1 LSTKLPKSFAIKPP
15 LCWGQSA
22 GGGRDGRFA
31 RFITEEPMIARLTKI
46 SLRLAPFALA
56 LLTLGAA
63 TPSRAADDCQADMPK
78 LMQQRMSQIEKLN
91 AIGKAGKGKI
101 DPMAACPVAKALVAS
116 ENQLLAYMTKNKDW
130 CQIPDQYVA
139 QLKEAQGRDQMFASK
154 ACEAAANFKKMQ
166 DQQRAAANGGMGPP
180 RLPAGPL

>member
-1 LSTKLPKSFAIKPP
+1 
-15 LCWGQSA
+15 
-22 GGGRDGRFA
+22 
-31 RFITEEPMIARLTKI
+31 MIARLTKAP
-46 SLRLAPFALA
+46 LRLAPFTLAVLMLA
-56 LLTLGAA
+56 LGAVS
-63 TPSRAADDCQADMPK
+63 PVRAADDCQADLPK
-78 LMQQRMSQIEKLN
+78 MMQARMSQIEKLN

-116 ENQLLAYMTKNKDW
+116 EGQLLAYMTKNKEW
-130 CQIPDQYVA
+130 CQIPDQFVN
-139 QLKEAQGRDQMFASK
+139 QLKEAHDRDQMFASK

>member
-1 LSTKLPKSFAIKPP
+1 
-15 LCWGQSA
+15 
-22 GGGRDGRFA
+22 
-31 RFITEEPMIARLTKI
+31 MIARLTKI

-56 LLTLGAA
+56 LLMLGAPA
-63 TPSRAADDCQADMPK
+63 PSRAADDCQADMPK
-78 LMQQRMSQIEKLN
+78 MMQQRMSQIEKLN

-116 ENQLLAYMTKNKDW
+116 ESQLLAYMTKNKDW
-130 CQIPDQYVA
+130 CQIPDQYVT